1 MNRKKRH
8 SKKPSQSQI
17 FVLLAVVLVSA
28 IAIIII
34 LAPPGQYECDTAYC
48 FAERANE
55 CKPTIFWNEIENAT
69 IQYEITDQC
78 VLVKTIIDFPETEEP
93 EIKDAL
99 LGKNMT
105 CYYEEGL
112 FLIDHLETLKGV
124 FEDCE
129 GELKV
134 IIEYLES

>member
-1 MNRKKRH
+1 MKRKKRH
-8 SKKPSQSQI
+8 SKKPGQFPI
-17 FVLLAVVLVSA
+17 FVILAVALVGA
-28 IAIIII
+28 IAAII
-34 LAPPGQYECDTAYC
+34 LLLPSGPYECDTEYC

-55 CKPTIFWNEIENAT
+55 CKPTIFWNQIENAT

-78 VLVKTIIDFPETEEP
+78 VLVKTIIDFPATEEP
-93 EIKDAL
+93 EIRDAL

-105 CYYEEGL
+105 CYYEEDL